1 MSATAG
7 PPPVPQRSRATGV
20 SRSAAEVRSWH
31 LVREDEEQGTTSAV
45 IAPSWG
51 ANVLAVSLQHPD
63 LAWPIQLLESMDL
76 ATIALK
82 PTSYG
87 VPLLA
92 PTPGRVGGKESS
104 FVYEGQRY
112 AAIPPRHGFLRNRAW
127 ETIESSPDAVVC
139 ALDVDA
145 GLTPAGAFPFEFKA
159 RYEVQLV
166 NGGFRAALR
175 LENSSSRTQPLAV
188 GWHPYLFRSQAC
200 SLHIPAASRW
210 ELNAADE
217 PTPTGR
223 IVRVE
228 DQDDFHRTRQLGW
241 DEHWDETFTDLPK
254 GPVSCWTEEVAPL
267 RTNAGGKVMG
277 RIRRVVAFN
286 AGEGRGARP
295 LRHVQLYTPPSRQA
309 ICIEPLSAPPDAVN
323 LLAAGNTRADVSALA
338 PGEEAI
344 FEAEFR
350 IEVSLL

>member
-1 MSATAG
+1 
-7 PPPVPQRSRATGV
+7 
-20 SRSAAEVRSWH
+20 VRSWH

-45 IAPSWG
+45 IVPSWG

-63 LAWPIQLLESMDL
+63 LSWPIQLLESMDL

-92 PTPGRVGGKESS
+92 PAPGRMRGDA
-104 FVYEGQRY
+104 FVYEGKRY
-112 AAIPPRHGFLRNRAW
+112 QAIPPRHGFLRNRAW

-139 ALDVDA
+139 GLDVDA
-145 GLTPAGAFPFEFKA
+145 AATPEGAFPYEFKA

-166 NGGFRAALR
+166 AGGFRVGLR
-175 LENSSSRTQPLAV
+175 IENSSARTQPVAV

-210 ELNAADE
+210 ELNADDE

-228 DQDDFHRTRQLGW
+228 DQDDFRRTRQLGG
-241 DEHWDETFTDLPK
+241 DEHWDETFTDLPH
-254 GPVSCWTEEVAPL
+254 GPVSCWTEEMTPL
-267 RTNAGGKVMG
+267 RTHAGEKVMA
-277 RIRRVVAFN
+277 RIRRVVSFN
-286 AGEGRGARP
+286 AGEGNGTRT

-309 ICIEPLSAPPDAVN
+309 ICIEPLSAPPDALN
-323 LLAAGNTRADVSALA
+323 LHAAGNPRADVCALA

-350 IEVSLL
+350 IELSLL